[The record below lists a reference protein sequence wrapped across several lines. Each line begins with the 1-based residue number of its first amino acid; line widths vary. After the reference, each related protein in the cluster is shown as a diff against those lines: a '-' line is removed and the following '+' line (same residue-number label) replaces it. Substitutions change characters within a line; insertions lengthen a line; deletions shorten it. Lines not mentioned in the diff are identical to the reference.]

1 MRTLVARA
9 SIFGAAAVSLATA
22 AFAGGPSFVVWCMQ
36 TSGPTSGDKYGTYY
50 FFLKEGHVK
59 GSVCG
64 VPGHPCSITGNDG
77 QTIAFQTPG
86 ESPDT
91 MTIDLRSG
99 AIQRTSS
106 SGLRWTYTCRQVQ
119 K

>member
-1 MRTLVARA
+1 MAKA
-9 SIFGAAAVSLATA
+9 SIVAAAALSFATA
-22 AFAGGPSFVVWCMQ
+22 VFAGDATFVVWCAQ
-36 TSGPTSGDKYGTYY
+36 TSGPTSGHKYGTYY
-50 FFLKEGHVK
+50 FFLKEGQVK
-59 GSVCG
+59 GSVCS
-64 VPGHPCSITGNDG
+64 VPGNPCSITGNDG

-91 MTIDLRSG
+91 LTIDLRNG

-106 SGLRWTYTCRQVQ
+106 SGLKWTYACRQIQ